1 MAPSRGVTVAGRS
14 VAGPRHANEDRYSTY
29 LDPADGSWVVA
40 VADGLGGHDRGAEA
54 AEAAIADLP
63 RRVDSADSMWE
74 AFIAAADRV
83 AALAPPGATPVSEP
97 RRCPMAALYVA
108 AWTPPGGLVVGW
120 MGDVV
125 AVQVRWRPETAP
137 TGRLLGRPHRFR
149 EGGLSHC
156 LGYDDPRRRVGVG
169 LAAIAEPL
177 DPGDESTVVVAS
189 DGVWEALLWGRNL
202 GRRWGVS
209 DIGDRVAAA
218 ATAVPV
224 GGAADIAERI
234 LDAAGRA
241 GLDDDATVAVSHTP
255 APPAPPCAA
264 PQDPAG
270 D

>member
-1 MAPSRGVTVAGRS
+1 MAPSRVVTVAGRS

-29 LDPADGSWVVA
+29 LDPAEGSWVVA

-54 AEAAIADLP
+54 AEAAIADSP
-63 RRVDSADSMWE
+63 RRVESTDAMWE
-74 AFIAAADRV
+74 AFIAAADGV
-83 AALAPPGATPVSEP
+83 AALAPPGATPATEP

-125 AVQVRWRPETAP
+125 AVQVRWRPGTAP
-137 TGRLLGRPHRFR
+137 TGRLLGRPHRFP

-177 DPGDESTVVVAS
+177 DAGDESAIVVAS

-202 GRRWGVS
+202 GRRWGVG
-209 DIGDRVAAA
+209 DIGDRIAAA
-218 ATAVPV
+218 AASVPV
-224 GGAADIAERI
+224 GGAADIAQRL
-234 LDAAGRA
+234 LDAADRA
-241 GLDDDATVAVSHTP
+241 GLDDDATVTVAHTP
-255 APPAPPCAA
+255 
-264 PQDPAG
+264 
-270 D
+270 